1 MREEAIEE
9 ERSEKRGEYRTR
21 IYEEEKPRREGETRK
36 RNVR

>member
-21 IYEEEKPRREGETRK
+21 IYEEEKPKAKQRRGMY
-36 RNVR
+36 